1 MVYEKEY
8 VHGFARSTQATSNQK
23 KQITV
28 HKGIYYSL
36 FLHCSYMEAFLL
48 AKETSTMNSERMQ

>member
-28 HKGIYYSL
+28 HKGIYFSL
-36 FLHCSYMEAFLL
+36 FLL
-48 AKETSTMNSERMQ
+48 